1 MQTKQTNPTNQTVK
15 PSKYTQ
21 DELTTFQTCTK
32 CGISR
37 SLSEYYRNSTQPDL
51 HEKVCIPCRNGGEDS
66 EYWQSIL
73 ARRAKRDAK
82 KPAPAPV
89 ATQPDAP
96 KKNAKQVSR
105 KEKPASD
112 EKAEK
117 SKKKSPKK
125 TSDAHTEKAAKK
137 KSKPTKKPKTGD
149 APAKKSKKVV

>member
-1 MQTKQTNPTNQTVK
+1 MKTKQTDQTVK
-15 PSKYTQ
+15 PSKYT
-21 DELTTFQTCTK
+21 EEVLTTFKTCAK

-82 KPAPAPV
+82 KPAEPAPV
-89 ATQPDAP
+89 QPDAP

-105 KEKPASD
+105 MEKPVSE

-117 SKKKSPKK
+117 LKTKSPKK
-125 TSDAHTEKAAKK
+125 TGDAPTKKAAKK
-137 KSKPTKKPKTGD
+137 KSKPI
-149 APAKKSKKVV
+149 KVA